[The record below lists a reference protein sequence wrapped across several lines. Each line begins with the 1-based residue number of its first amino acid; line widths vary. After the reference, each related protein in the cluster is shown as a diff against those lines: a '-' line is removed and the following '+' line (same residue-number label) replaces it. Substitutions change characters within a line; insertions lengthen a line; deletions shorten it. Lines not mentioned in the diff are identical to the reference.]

1 MTIHQ
6 TAARQLRS
14 LATSFE
20 FIYVNGSNESQSET
34 FRAEEQSQSELR
46 VIYDFAANCIK
57 VSSAMRY

>member
-20 FIYVNGSNESQSET
+20 FIYANGSNESQSGT
-34 FRAEEQSQSELR
+34 FGVEERSQSELR
-46 VIYDFAANCIK
+46 VMCDFAANCIK
-57 VSSAMRY
+57 VSSAM